1 MHPNILHCTK
11 TNKSREK
18 QANGDCSKKVE
29 HIKTKETA
37 SQSSFVR
44 LYVNRFYKWFV
55 CMELLDTETL
65 DQNWTTE

>member
-1 MHPNILHCTK
+1 M
-11 TNKSREK
+11 
-18 QANGDCSKKVE
+18 KVE

-44 LYVNRFYKWFV
+44 LCVNRFYKWFV
-55 CMELLDTETL
+55 CMELLDTGTL